1 MFVSLFKDLNLAN
14 LPNMLLRKVLFVLLL
29 ASSSVAQAL
38 TMGDF
43 VVDSFLDTQLKAEI
57 LVDGNSGDNLNS
69 LNVSIASEEEFKQ
82 AGIVRSPALD
92 SFNFQFVRQSTDQV
106 KVLVTTEDV
115 ITEPYIHML
124 LKVQWNGG
132 QLLREFTALID
143 PPLFSSNPA
152 DPINSAKTTAQ
163 KELELRQELN
173 ATGQQPRSTGTLS
186 DGNYGPV
193 QTGETLSEIAL
204 TIQKDNPDLSIYQIM
219 YALFQNNQSAFTD
232 NNINNLAKGAT
243 LTVGDLSATS
253 QVSKQE
259 SLDFFYSQVAQWSAN
274 KGSTSGVASDGS
286 NATAED
292 SLTAD
297 SNNESYESS
306 TETSQESVTEDS
318 TNEGTSSQSTT
329 EEVAEN
335 PEFQVGGSDL
345 QSSSQE
351 SSQINS
357 QAVTELQSKLSD
369 LEASVASAK
378 IENDELKEQIA
389 LLENQLAN
397 SNRIIELN
405 NQELAQIAAANEQEE
420 NTAVSSTTV
429 EDTPPED
436 NSAEE
441 PVQST
446 EEQEAIID
454 EQPSEES
461 STESTPNEVAP
472 ESEEVEQ
479 VAPEAEVSEVEEVET
494 SEPEVEPAPAV
505 TPATQS
511 KSGSFLD
518 SIIGIVKAF
527 WKFIAIGLLG
537 LLAVIYW
544 KVRSSGRKEDTIDA
558 FESTFTVYPDDTA
571 TVDIPEEP
579 DSASDAKAEKLVNNA
594 IKAKSTK
601 IEDDISSPA
610 NTMEMSSETSAVS
623 SIDMD
628 ALREATQSVSDFDA
642 EPSEKE
648 LTKESSFL
656 TVYNDGD
663 VVVNADEIDPI
674 AEADVYIAYGREDQG
689 EEVLLDG
696 VKNYPERNDI
706 KIALLGLYAKSNKRS
721 KFDEI
726 YESLVD
732 NGLKDNPEDLETVEG
747 LRNQITGG
755 NNASDNNASPKTDN
769 SIIDEEASDT
779 DFVAS
784 NDDDL
789 SEIEINS
796 ESFNVSE
803 IDFNTEVEDVPV
815 LSDELKVDETT
826 VELDIDAEDVAL
838 EDEISVDIK
847 THSDQV
853 DSNTIEIDG
862 NTLEI
867 ESITIEVGDSLN
879 ESPEDKKKIDDLVDN
894 LSDVDFTA
902 DIDPTSEDISDIEEE
917 ISQID
922 FSDEN
927 INNDKIE
934 AEKSIQIDISDEI
947 DINAEISE
955 VSYNDEVSLT
965 DVMELNVNDVDLT
978 SIPDDQD
985 LTQITDNP
993 ASTLVSENDVDY
1005 FDDDNTIDNE
1015 VTIDLTETMEFANN
1029 ENKLGDIDLDL
1040 GGDVEALS
1048 VVDSD
1053 GSLPDGNNDPETQL
1067 DLAKVFLELDDVPG
1081 AVKILKEL
1089 VDNDQVGKEAK
1100 ELLTKYS

>member
-1 MFVSLFKDLNLAN
+1 MLGILA
-14 LPNMLLRKVLFVLLL
+14 
-29 ASSSVAQAL
+29 
-38 TMGDF
+38 
-43 VVDSFLDTQLKAEI
+43 
-57 LVDGNSGDNLNS
+57 
-69 LNVSIASEEEFKQ
+69 
-82 AGIVRSPALD
+82 IV
-92 SFNFQFVRQSTDQV
+92 
-106 KVLVTTEDV
+106 
-115 ITEPYIHML
+115 
-124 LKVQWNGG
+124 
-132 QLLREFTALID
+132 
-143 PPLFSSNPA
+143 
-152 DPINSAKTTAQ
+152 
-163 KELELRQELN
+163 
-173 ATGQQPRSTGTLS
+173 
-186 DGNYGPV
+186 
-193 QTGETLSEIAL
+193 
-204 TIQKDNPDLSIYQIM
+204 
-219 YALFQNNQSAFTD
+219 
-232 NNINNLAKGAT
+232 
-243 LTVGDLSATS
+243 
-253 QVSKQE
+253 
-259 SLDFFYSQVAQWSAN
+259 
-274 KGSTSGVASDGS
+274 
-286 NATAED
+286 
-292 SLTAD
+292 
-297 SNNESYESS
+297 
-306 TETSQESVTEDS
+306 
-318 TNEGTSSQSTT
+318 
-329 EEVAEN
+329 
-335 PEFQVGGSDL
+335 
-345 QSSSQE
+345 
-351 SSQINS
+351 
-357 QAVTELQSKLSD
+357 
-369 LEASVASAK
+369 
-378 IENDELKEQIA
+378 
-389 LLENQLAN
+389 
-397 SNRIIELN
+397 
-405 NQELAQIAAANEQEE
+405 
-420 NTAVSSTTV
+420 
-429 EDTPPED
+429 
-436 NSAEE
+436 
-441 PVQST
+441 
-446 EEQEAIID
+446 
-454 EQPSEES
+454 
-461 STESTPNEVAP
+461 
-472 ESEEVEQ
+472 
-479 VAPEAEVSEVEEVET
+479 
-494 SEPEVEPAPAV
+494 
-505 TPATQS
+505 
-511 KSGSFLD
+511 
-518 SIIGIVKAF
+518 
-527 WKFIAIGLLG
+527 
-537 LLAVIYW
+537 YW

-571 TVDIPEEP
+571 TVDIPEES

-732 NGLKDNPEDLETVEG
+732 NGLKDNPEDFETVEG

-769 SIIDEEASDT
+769 SLINEETSNI

-815 LSDELKVDETT
+815 LSDELKVDEAT
-826 VELDIDAEDVAL
+826 VEIDLDAENVAL

-879 ESPEDKKKIDDLVDN
+879 ESPEEEKKIDDLVDN

-902 DIDPTSEDISDIEEE
+902 DIDPTNEDISGIEEE

-927 INNDKIE
+927 INDDKIE
-934 AEKSIQIDISDEI
+934 AEKSIQI

-993 ASTLVSENDVDY
+993 ASTLISENDVDY